1 MSDEQRARN
10 KAKSRVRA
18 RVGHVSGQMEH
29 GMGGMFLRSVGLAPD
44 KVGVAFR
51 SAL

>member
-1 MSDEQRARN
+1 MQRGFFRFM
-10 KAKSRVRA
+10 RA
-18 RVGHVSGQMEH
+18 CVGHVFGQLEH
-29 GMGGMFLRSVGLAPD
+29 GMGGMFLRSVGLARA